1 MTDLE
6 KEMSQWSAEAQNN
19 VKNMLNKP
27 IVDSKQEKEIEEV
40 SAKAQMKLMEILKK
54 AMLIKL
60 AGKMIFVEISITNLV
75 FCVKLK

>member
-6 KEMSQWSAEAQNN
+6 KEMSLWSAEAQNN

-75 FCVKLK
+75 FVSS